1 MTKYRIIN
9 TAAGTV
15 LGEYNADSADEALDM
30 LAQDAGYRSYRHAR
44 EIMAATG
51 ENVVVSE
58 CPTYSAGL

>member
-1 MTKYRIIN
+1 MKKYRIVN

-30 LAQDAGYRSYRHAR
+30 LAQDAGYRDYSYAR
-44 EIMAATG
+44 SIMAATG

-58 CPTYSAGL
+58 CADDGGSQ